1 MDMYTKTK
9 EKEIKIWFF
18 LIPKLMIF
26 YKIVIKN
33 NSWSVSLVSAQVV
46 VGYVIL
52 LCIFLGGWLLV
63 SNVVFENSP
72 SQQFSIKS
80 SYRDINNCHRKTMFL
95 SLEATR
101 ELRAHLS
108 FTQLRFHCSKQ
119 KGRTFHVTTAPN
131 SNGEAVI
138 NFFSGQTNSRPNSC
152 GSFVRMKDDNSM
164 LAQNCQQWKDQKW
177 GDHNPS
183 WSCRYK
189 VVAFVYAGFHWLLQT
204 PKSSRWECDDY
215 NTSNGGEFFGLFP
228 GDFWKVYVR

>member
-1 MDMYTKTK
+1 M
-9 EKEIKIWFF
+9 
-18 LIPKLMIF
+18 
-26 YKIVIKN
+26 
-33 NSWSVSLVSAQVV
+33 
-46 VGYVIL
+46 
-52 LCIFLGGWLLV
+52 
-63 SNVVFENSP
+63 FENSP

-183 WSCRYK
+183 GSCRYK

-204 PKSSRWECDDY
+204 PISSRWECDDY